1 MVNKCIEAAVCLTCT
16 IGFCGGVMA
25 LLLMHVCSEIVYF
38 LHCGSY
44 THMLVR
50 TKVFWSG
57 VKYYMCKLLTYS
69 LILRPRPDGA

>member
-16 IGFCGGVMA
+16 IEFCGGVMA
-25 LLLMHVCSEIVYF
+25 LLLMHVCSEVVYF

-50 TKVFWSG
+50 ACSKVFWSG
-57 VKYYMCKLLTYS
+57 VKYYKLRT
-69 LILRPRPDGA
+69 